1 MNKMPIGSLCQISRK
16 HSYGSIY
23 YSVNSTDERIVRQM
37 TQIVKHDTVLI
48 IRFLTETSKET
59 FALFYCHDTSHMLL
73 CVRL

>member
-48 IRFLTETSKET
+48 IRFQKET

>member
-1 MNKMPIGSLCQISRK
+1 MPIGSFCQISRK

-23 YSVNSTDERIVRQM
+23 YSVNSTDERIVGQM

-48 IRFLTETSKET
+48 IRFLKETSKET
-59 FALFYCHDTSHMLL
+59 FALFHCHDTSHMLL